1 MWILYEPDLQDK
13 EPQAVDE
20 NPFMKLRAS
29 LKEAEMD
36 AGSLKD
42 SAYCGHVGE
51 ESFIKYYGIQR
62 PSKSCMILPKDKTY
76 RIEMIDTRE
85 KKRTVIAEGASGIA
99 WFILS
104 GKEKM
109 AVLAVAEG

>member
-1 MWILYEPDLQDK
+1 
-13 EPQAVDE
+13 
-20 NPFMKLRAS
+20 
-29 LKEAEMD
+29 
-36 AGSLKD
+36 
-42 SAYCGHVGE
+42 
-51 ESFIKYYGIQR
+51 
-62 PSKSCMILPKDKTY
+62 MILPKDKTY